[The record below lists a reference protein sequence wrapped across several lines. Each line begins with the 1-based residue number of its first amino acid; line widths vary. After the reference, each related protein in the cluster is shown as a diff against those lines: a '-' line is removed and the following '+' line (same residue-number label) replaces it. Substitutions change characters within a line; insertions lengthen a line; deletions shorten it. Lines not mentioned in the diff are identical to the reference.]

1 MRGAEGV
8 AHLGIG
14 VPGVEDVVVEIAAD
28 LDIPERDMGDL
39 AEGVRRELGF
49 GDRVVLEL
57 EIRGDLEQRGPVWA
71 AARAQRDSTVLVD
84 SAIDQLPSRRTTPRK
99 ASSG

>member
-1 MRGAEGV
+1 VGR
-8 AHLGIG
+8 
-14 VPGVEDVVVEIAAD
+14 VENVLVEIRAD
-28 LDIPERDMGDL
+28 GDGLERNIGEVDERVGWKSRL
-39 AEGVRRELGF
+39 

-71 AARAQRDSTVLVD
+71 AARAQRDSTLLVD
-84 SAIDQLPSRRTTPRK
+84 SAIDQLPSRRTTPRR

>member
-1 MRGAEGV
+1 MGR
-8 AHLGIG
+8 
-14 VPGVEDVVVEIAAD
+14 VEDMLVEIGAD
-28 LDIPERDMGDL
+28 GDCLERNIWEVDERVGRKSRL
-39 AEGVRRELGF
+39 

-71 AARAQRDSTVLVD
+71 AARAQRDSTLLVD
-84 SAIDQLPSRRTTPRK
+84 PAIDQLPSRRTTPRK